1 MEQKSISESLISTL
15 NEISKN
21 EINEI
26 SLLIAITK
34 KSIMDLINKNIQ
46 QINDEF
52 LEKCEYYG
60 RSISEVNS
68 EKVEILNG
76 YKEEFNKIATKLEEE
91 YINLALEVQDAQ
103 ANQKIAIA
111 EMKKNIDLKEKYTSS
126 AKVNEFEIE
135 SLNKKIDM
143 LAERYIKYCGFEEA
157 CLFEL
162 SGCHKKVEN
171 AINSVMQFENGKQL
185 VVIEKR
191 SILKVFSKLLKF
203 LSNEKRFK
211 KDYIEKKKKNIE
223 KIKIS
228 TNYKLEEIDK
238 GLNDSLIILD
248 AYNSKIIKVC
258 N

>member
-68 EKVEILNG
+68 EKVEILNS

-111 EMKKNIDLKEKYTSS
+111 EMKKTIDLKEKYASS
-126 AKVNEFEIE
+126 TKVNEFEIE

-162 SGCHKKVEN
+162 SVCHKKVEN

-238 GLNDSLIILD
+238 GLNDTLIILD